1 MPDIPLVR
9 LETPRALPPGCFDT
23 RPAFFESSLDGRF
36 HIRVMGSQDD
46 DVVRAGPG
54 LINEFQRDE
63 DIDAFFA
70 GAVSTP

>member
-1 MPDIPLVR
+1 
-9 LETPRALPPGCFDT
+9 
-23 RPAFFESSLDGRF
+23 
-36 HIRVMGSQDD
+36 MGSQDD